1 VGLFRKRA
9 DTYNEQMLRE
19 AGLLLDPQPETFS
32 PEPTLLAKAGLPD
45 GAGVGPGDWDAATT
59 TTAPGIAGDKVEFT
73 TLPEGDLIVGEEAG
87 NGDLAPLADAIEESV
102 RPPYRAVGTRQRG
115 DLWAVAA
122 KRIDVAKIEF
132 PGADSLDLSRRD
144 SWEEFRVD
152 GESSE
157 KPVPARLRELGERA
171 GSDFYAK
178 AERIDGD
185 SWEVRVSA
193 L

>member
-1 VGLFRKRA
+1 VGLFRKRD

-19 AGLLLDPQPETFS
+19 AGLLLDPQPETFA

-59 TTAPGIAGDKVEFT
+59 ATAPGVAGDKVEFT
-73 TLPEGDLIVGEEAG
+73 TLPDGDLIVDQEAG

-102 RPPYRAVGTRQRG
+102 RPPYKAVGMRQRG
-115 DLWAVAA
+115 DLWSVAA
-122 KRIDVAKIEF
+122 KRIVVAKIEF
-132 PGADSLDLSRRD
+132 PGADSVDLSRRD

-152 GESSE
+152 GEPSD
-157 KPVPARLRELGERA
+157 KPVPGQLREAGARA
-171 GSDFYAK
+171 GADFYAK

-185 SWEVRVSA
+185 FWEVRVSA